1 MLPDAHAVVI
11 SVSDCHAVV
20 CRHRQLPDG
29 SVTWECALNADE
41 LEADAI
47 AALVA
52 HGGPFMLGEHV
63 PCPSELAERA
73 RWS

>member
-1 MLPDAHAVVI
+1 MLPVAHEVVI

-29 SVTWECALNADE
+29 SVTCECAVNADE
-41 LEADAI
+41 LEAEAI

-52 HGGPFMLGEHV
+52 RGGPFMLGEHA
-63 PCPSELAERA
+63 PCPVELAERA